1 MKFENPAIS
10 ISNLTKI
17 FGKHTVLNNLNFD
30 IPRNKIT
37 TILGFSGAGKSTL
50 LKHMLGL
57 HQPTSGKV
65 SVLGSDLSTL
75 DPMKLREF
83 RQNFGMLFQYAALFD
98 SKSAVENVAFPM
110 REFTKLSEEEILEKS
125 KDLLQSVG
133 IKEVSYGGLPSELSG
148 GMRKRVGLARGLA
161 LNPHIMLYD
170 EPTTGLDPITTKM
183 VNDLIV
189 DTAERNSDRGMTS
202 IIISHDV
209 KATLRISDFVAFL
222 DRGSIVEYLPVEEF
236 KKSTNPL
243 VQEFINL

>member
-1 MKFENPAIS
+1 MKFDNPAIS
-10 ISNLTKI
+10 ISNLTKT
-17 FGKHTVLNNLNFD
+17 FGSHTVLNNLNFD

-57 HQPTSGKV
+57 HQPTSGLV
-65 SVLGSDLSTL
+65 SVLGSDLTKL

-98 SKSAVENVAFPM
+98 SMSALENVAFPM
-110 REFTKLSEEEILEKS
+110 REFTDFTDEEIVEKS
-125 KDLLQSVG
+125 KDLLSSVG
-133 IKEVSYGGLPSELSG
+133 IKEVSFEGLPSELSG

-170 EPTTGLDPITTKM
+170 EPTTGLDPITTQM

-189 DTAERNSDRGMTS
+189 ETAEKNSDRGMTS

>member
-1 MKFENPAIS
+1 MHFENPAIS

-83 RQNFGMLFQYAALFD
+83 RQNFGMLF
-98 SKSAVENVAFPM
+98 
-110 REFTKLSEEEILEKS
+110 
-125 KDLLQSVG
+125 
-133 IKEVSYGGLPSELSG
+133 
-148 GMRKRVGLARGLA
+148 
-161 LNPHIMLYD
+161 
-170 EPTTGLDPITTKM
+170 
-183 VNDLIV
+183 
-189 DTAERNSDRGMTS
+189 
-202 IIISHDV
+202 
-209 KATLRISDFVAFL
+209 
-222 DRGSIVEYLPVEEF
+222 
-236 KKSTNPL
+236 
-243 VQEFINL
+243 